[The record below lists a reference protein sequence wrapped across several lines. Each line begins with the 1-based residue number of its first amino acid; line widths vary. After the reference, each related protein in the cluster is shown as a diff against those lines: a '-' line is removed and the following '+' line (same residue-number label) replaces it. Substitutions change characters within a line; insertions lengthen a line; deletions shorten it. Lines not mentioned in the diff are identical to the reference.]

1 MHWRVW
7 IESDIIWFTVLRGHF
22 GYWEEKLERDGKSEY
37 KIEQLDY
44 KNLGESWH
52 RLGLW

>member
-1 MHWRVW
+1 MIYIFERSLW
-7 IESDIIWFTVLRGHF
+7 SLQ
-22 GYWEEKLERDGKSEY
+22 EKLERDGKSEY

-52 RLGLW
+52 RLGL